1 MIKIASCCIISFNMT
16 ISGKKETLAL
26 FLGDV
31 ILLYFSLWAALA
43 VREWGIPSGNSW
55 GLHFWPFTMV
65 IGVWILV
72 FFISGLYEK
81 HTLILKSRLPS
92 TVFNAQIANSFIAVL
107 FFYFIPYFG
116 IAPKTNLFI
125 YLVIS
130 FGFIL
135 LWRIYGDRILHPL
148 SRQKG
153 IIVGSGEEMKEL
165 LEEVNNNP
173 RYGLEFISSVDLNR
187 VAGVDFQDEILSR
200 VYSEEVQIIAID
212 LKNEKVEPIL
222 PHLYNLI
229 FSRVKFID
237 MYKIYEDLFD
247 RIPLSLVRYNWF
259 LENISTETRITYDV
273 LKRVMDIILSLAAG
287 AVSLIFYPFVYVLI
301 KLDDGG
307 KIFFEQERIG
317 KNNKIIKVKKFR
329 TMSKRSEDA
338 VSAKRSEDAVSAK
351 RSGDA
356 ERSEVE
362 ITRVGRWLRKLR
374 IDELPQLWSVLK
386 GDMSMIGPRPEI
398 PALVK
403 HYEGEISYYNIRH
416 LIKPG
421 LSGWAQLYHNDP
433 PKVNADAEKTRRKL
447 SYDLYYIKNRSFML
461 DLKIALKT
469 IKALLSRSGK

>member
-1 MIKIASCCIISFNMT
+1 MT
-16 ISGKKETLAL
+16 ISGKKETAAL
-26 FLGDV
+26 FFGD
-31 ILLYFSLWAALA
+31 IAILYFSLWSALTL
-43 VREWGIPSGNSW
+43 REWRIPSGETW
-55 GLHFWPFTMV
+55 GLHFWPFTII
-65 IGVWILV
+65 IGVWVLV

-116 IAPKTNLFI
+116 ITPKTNLFI

-130 FGFIL
+130 FALVL
-135 LWRIYGDRILHPL
+135 LWRIYGDRVLHPL
-148 SRQKG
+148 VKQKG

-173 RYGLEFISSVDLNR
+173 KYGLMFISSVDLNR
-187 VAGVDFQDEILSR
+187 VAGLDFQEEILSR
-200 VYSEEVQIIAID
+200 IYSEEVQIIAID

-237 MYKIYEDLFD
+237 MYKIYEDIFD
-247 RIPLSLVRYNWF
+247 RVPLSLVRYNWF
-259 LENISTETRITYDV
+259 LENISTESRTAYDFVKRI
-273 LKRVMDIILSLAAG
+273 MDIVLSFIG
-287 AVSLIFYPFVYVLI
+287 GVISLVFYPFVFLAI
-301 KLDDGG
+301 KFDDKGS
-307 KIFFEQERIG
+307 IFFEQERVG

-329 TMSKRSEDA
+329 TMEDTNA
-338 VSAKRSEDAVSAK
+338 PAFNKK
-351 RSGDA
+351 
-356 ERSEVE
+356 
-362 ITRVGRWLRKLR
+362 ITKIGKWLRKLR
-374 IDELPQLWSVLK
+374 IDELPQLWSVFN

-398 PALVK
+398 PVLVK
-403 HYEGEISYYNIRH
+403 NYEAKIPYYNIRH

-421 LSGWAQLYHNDP
+421 LSGWAQLYHTNP
-433 PKVNADAEKTRRKL
+433 PKMVADNDKTRRKL

-469 IKALLSRSGK
+469 IKALLSRSGV

>member
-1 MIKIASCCIISFNMT
+1 M
-16 ISGKKETLAL
+16 

-31 ILLYFSLWAALA
+31 IILYFSLWSALA
-43 VREWGIPSGNSW
+43 LREWGIPSRYPW
-55 GLHFWPFTMV
+55 ELHFWPFTIL

-72 FFISGLYEK
+72 SFISGLYEK

-116 IAPKTNLFI
+116 ITPKANLFI

-135 LWRIYGDRILHPL
+135 LWRIYGDRFLHPL
-148 SRQKG
+148 VKQKG

-173 RYGLEFISSVDLNR
+173 RYGLEFISSIDLNR
-187 VAGVDFQDEILSR
+187 ISGMDFQDEILSR

-237 MYKIYEDLFD
+237 MYRIYEDIFD
-247 RIPLSLVRYNWF
+247 RVPLSLVRYNWF
-259 LENISTETRITYDV
+259 LENISTESRTAYDFI
-273 LKRVMDIILSLAAG
+273 KRLIDIILSFMGG
-287 AVSLIFYPFVYVLI
+287 AVSLIFYPFVFLAI
-301 KLDDGG
+301 KIEDRGPLFVSQDRVGKDGHII
-307 KIFFEQERIG
+307 KIYKFRSMQ
-317 KNNKIIKVKKFR
+317 KNEMDPTIETDNKITK
-329 TMSKRSEDA
+329 
-338 VSAKRSEDAVSAK
+338 
-351 RSGDA
+351 
-356 ERSEVE
+356 
-362 ITRVGRWLRKLR
+362 VGRFIRKTS
-374 IDELPQLWSVLK
+374 IDEFPQFWSVLK
-386 GDMSMIGPRPEI
+386 GDQSLIGPRPELPAAVKRYESEI
-398 PALVK
+398 P
-403 HYEGEISYYNIRH
+403 YYGIRH

-421 LSGWAQLYHNDP
+421 LSGWAQLYGEHAHHG
-433 PKVNADAEKTRRKL
+433 ADVSMTKNKL

-461 DLKIALKT
+461 DLKIILKT
-469 IKALLSRSGK
+469 IKALLSRNGI

>member
-1 MIKIASCCIISFNMT
+1 MK
-16 ISGKKETLAL
+16 ISGKKETAAL

-31 ILLYFSLWAALA
+31 AILYFSLWSALTI
-43 VREWGIPSGNSW
+43 REWKLPSEEAW
-55 GLHFWPFTMV
+55 GLHFWPFTII

-116 IAPKTNLFI
+116 ITPKTNLFI
-125 YLVIS
+125 YLIIS
-130 FGFIL
+130 FSLIL
-135 LWRIYGDRILHPL
+135 LWRIYGDKILHPL
-148 SRQKG
+148 VKQKG

-165 LEEVNNNP
+165 LEEVNHNP

-187 VAGVDFQDEILSR
+187 ITGVDFQQEILQR

-247 RIPLSLVRYNWF
+247 RVPLSLVRYNWF
-259 LENISTETRITYDV
+259 LENISTESRITYDV
-273 LKRVMDIILSLAAG
+273 LKRVMDIAVSFIIGS
-287 AVSLIFYPFVYVLI
+287 VSLIFYPFVALAI

-317 KNNKIIKVKKFR
+317 KNNKTIKVEKFR
-329 TMSKRSEDA
+329 SMSKQNGNFNPKE
-338 VSAKRSEDAVSAK
+338 AKV
-351 RSGDA
+351 
-356 ERSEVE
+356 
-362 ITRVGRWLRKLR
+362 TRVGKWLRTLR
-374 IDELPQLWSVLK
+374 IDELPQLWNVFK
-386 GDMSMIGPRPEI
+386 GDMSLIGPRPEI
-398 PALVK
+398 PSLVK
-403 HYEGEISYYNIRH
+403 NYEEEIPYYNIRH

-421 LSGWAQLYHNDP
+421 LSGWAQLYHTDP
-433 PKVNADAEKTRRKL
+433 PKVVADSDKTRRKL

-469 IKALLSRSGK
+469 IKALLSRNGV

>member
-1 MIKIASCCIISFNMT
+1 MT

-26 FLGDV
+26 FLGDI
-31 ILLYFSLWAALA
+31 ILLYSSLWLALTL
-43 VREWGIPSGNSW
+43 REWGLPSEKYW
-55 GLHFWPFTMV
+55 DLHFWPFTV
-65 IGVWILV
+65 IFGVWILV

-81 HTLILKSRLPS
+81 HTLILKSRLPA

-116 IAPKTNLFI
+116 ITPKTNLFI
-125 YLVIS
+125 YLIIS
-130 FGFIL
+130 FGLIL

-148 SRQKG
+148 SKQKG

-173 RYGLEFISSVDLNR
+173 RYGLEFISSVDLNKII
-187 VAGVDFQDEILSR
+187 GVDFNNEILTR

-212 LKNEKVEPIL
+212 LKSGLVEPIL

-237 MYKIYEDLFD
+237 MYKIYEDIFD

-259 LENISTETRITYDV
+259 LENISTESRTAYDILKRIT
-273 LKRVMDIILSLAAG
+273 DIILSFIIGVA
-287 AVSLIFYPFVYVLI
+287 SLVFYPVVYVLI

-307 KIFFEQERIG
+307 KVFFEQERIG
-317 KNNKIIKVKKFR
+317 KNNKIIRVKKFR
-329 TMSKRSEDA
+329 TMTENENENK
-338 VSAKRSEDAVSAK
+338 K
-351 RSGDA
+351 
-356 ERSEVE
+356 
-362 ITRVGRWLRKLR
+362 ITKIGGWLRKLR
-374 IDELPQLWSVLK
+374 IDELPQLWSVFR

-403 HYEGEISYYNIRH
+403 NYEEEISYYNIRH

-433 PKVNADAEKTRRKL
+433 PKVDADAEKTRRKL

-469 IKALLSRSGK
+469 IKALLSRSGV

>member
-1 MIKIASCCIISFNMT
+1 MT

-26 FLGDV
+26 FLGDI
-31 ILLYFSLWAALA
+31 ILLYFSLWSALA
-43 VREWGIPSGNSW
+43 VREWGIPPVRSW
-55 GLHFWPFTMV
+55 QLHFWPFSIIMA
-65 IGVWILV
+65 VWILV

-130 FGFIL
+130 FGLIL
-135 LWRIYGDRILHPL
+135 SWRIYGDRILHPL
-148 SRQKG
+148 IKQKG

-173 RYGLEFISSVDLNR
+173 KYGLEFISSVDLNR
-187 VAGVDFQDEILSR
+187 IVGMDFNEEILSR
-200 VYSEEVQIIAID
+200 VYSEEVQIIAVD

-259 LENISTETRITYDV
+259 LENISTESRKTYDI
-273 LKRVMDIILSLAAG
+273 LRRVMDIVLSFLIGILAL
-287 AVSLIFYPFVYVLI
+287 LLYPFIALLI
-301 KLDDGG
+301 KIDDGG
-307 KIFFEQERIG
+307 DIFFEQGRVG
-317 KNNKIIKVKKFR
+317 RNNKIIKVKKFR
-329 TMSKRSEDA
+329 TMSHPPADR
-338 VSAKRSEDAVSAK
+338 
-351 RSGDA
+351 GDA
-356 ERSEVE
+356 ERSEARV
-362 ITRVGRWLRKLR
+362 TRVGKWLRATR
-374 IDELPQLWSVLK
+374 VDELPQLWSVFK

-398 PALVK
+398 PSLVK
-403 HYEGEISYYNIRH
+403 HYEEEIPYYNIRH

-421 LSGWAQLYHNDP
+421 LSGWAQLYHIDP
-433 PKVNADAEKTRRKL
+433 PKIDADSEKTRRKL

-469 IKALLSRSGK
+469 IKTILSRSGI

>member
-1 MIKIASCCIISFNMT
+1 MT
-16 ISGKKETLAL
+16 IAGKKESAVL

-31 ILLYFSLWAALA
+31 ILLYLSLWVALA
-43 VREWGIPSGNSW
+43 LRYWQIPTSDLW
-55 GLHFWPFTMV
+55 GLHFWPFTLI

-107 FFYFIPYFG
+107 FFYFIRYFG
-116 IAPKTNLFI
+116 ITPKTNLFI
-125 YLVIS
+125 YLIIS
-130 FGFIL
+130 FALVL

-148 SRQKG
+148 SKQKG
-153 IIVGSGEEMKEL
+153 IIVGTGEEMKEL

-173 RYGLEFISSVDLNR
+173 RYGLQFISSVDLNR
-187 VAGVDFQDEILSR
+187 IAGVDFQHEILAR

-212 LKNEKVEPIL
+212 LKSEKVEPIL

-259 LENISTETRITYDV
+259 LENISTESRITYDV
-273 LKRVMDIILSLAAG
+273 VKRITDILMSFFAG
-287 AVSLIFYPFVYVLI
+287 VISLIFYPFVYILI

-307 KIFFEQERIG
+307 SIFFEQERIG

-329 TMSKRSEDA
+329 TFSDSK
-338 VSAKRSEDAVSAK
+338 
-351 RSGDA
+351 
-356 ERSEVE
+356 
-362 ITRVGRWLRKLR
+362 ITKIGKWLRKLR
-374 IDELPQLWSVLK
+374 IDELPQLWSVFK

-398 PALVK
+398 PTLVK
-403 HYEGEISYYNIRH
+403 HYEDEISYYNIRH

-421 LSGWAQLYHNDP
+421 LSGWAQLYHSDP
-433 PKVNADAEKTRRKL
+433 PKINADAEKTRRKL
-447 SYDLYYIKNRSFML
+447 SYDLYYIKNRSLML

-469 IKALLSRSGK
+469 IKALLSRSGV